1 MQKFDICVIG
11 VGTVGA
17 FAGYYLAKKGLK
29 TALVDIYSPPHDKGS
44 YHGDTRI
51 FRIAYG
57 EGEKYIPML
66 KRAFDL
72 WGEFE
77 KETDTKLF
85 ERCGVINI
93 GHKNSDFMINIIKS
107 VNDYKLDCEIIDKKE
122 IEERYKFFVP
132 NDFIGVYEKNTGYV
146 YSDKS
151 IITASNEAKKLG
163 AKEYYNEEITEIKKN
178 NNSYLIISKNYEF
191 ETKNIVLSAGTYS
204 DEILN
209 LLLKIMPL
217 PCIPIFKKR
226 KIFSWWKSE
235 EYIYGK
241 LPAFTFEIDGD
252 HYYGFPNAGDGFKIG
267 KNLSGQYYNKRE
279 ERVPFGEL
287 EEDRN
292 EIGEHA
298 RKFMHYIGD
307 FIEGKSCSY
316 PMSLDEDFI
325 IDFLNKDILFFGG
338 LSHGFKFA
346 TVLGELAMKAFT
358 EKDFKLDNNF
368 TLKRFN

>member
-1 MQKFDICVIG
+1 
-11 VGTVGA
+11 
-17 FAGYYLAKKGLK
+17 
-29 TALVDIYSPPHDKGS
+29 
-44 YHGDTRI
+44 
-51 FRIAYG
+51 
-57 EGEKYIPML
+57 
-66 KRAFDL
+66 
-72 WGEFE
+72 
-77 KETDTKLF
+77 
-85 ERCGVINI
+85 
-93 GHKNSDFMINIIKS
+93 
-107 VNDYKLDCEIIDKKE
+107 
-122 IEERYKFFVP
+122 
-132 NDFIGVYEKNTGYV
+132 
-146 YSDKS
+146 
-151 IITASNEAKKLG
+151 
-163 AKEYYNEEITEIKKN
+163 
-178 NNSYLIISKNYEF
+178 
-191 ETKNIVLSAGTYS
+191 
-204 DEILN
+204 
-209 LLLKIMPL
+209 MPL

-287 EEDRN
+287 EEDKN

-298 RKFMHYIGD
+298 RKFMPYIGN

-358 EKDFKLDNNF
+358 EKDFKLDDNF